1 MKLDFNSESIAFS
14 EKKNEV
20 RDTFSTSKKISE
32 TNKNKFTD
40 KLGSVNKKS
49 EKNKDREELDSN
61 KISEE
66 DSSLLYAFLESIL
79 NQTTELP
86 EVTIGLSEADKLGKL
101 DCSVNLIDQ
110 LAGRE
115 ELNKMMN
122 DLKSAITAADLG
134 QLSSDDEGITKLDKL
149 IDLMLEE
156 TEPLDVKEILEKNLD
171 IIKNKISNIIEHKD
185 FDYSSQEDLSV
196 EGDQY
201 FDLYDLKSMNMNVSE
216 IDDKLSKNESLVVL
230 EKIADLKNYKNNLS
244 SEFSSVVEPSHDVNL
259 AQNKEFKLGDIATD
273 KLPSY
278 ITRANIEQDIVNVV
292 KYIKSN
298 GLEQMTIR
306 LKPDELGEM
315 NIKLSKQD
323 GEMVGI
329 ITVANKNVYDLV
341 NKNTLDLKQHLESLN
356 INLKEITVNVS
367 NQGTQQFDLSKQD
380 FEQRKYRE
388 ENSKSLSGDDKE
400 NINTE
405 NIIDKINE
413 NTEDRLDVL
422 A

>member
-49 EKNKDREELDSN
+49 EKNKDREDLDSN

-79 NQTTELP
+79 NQTTELT
-86 EVTIGLSEADKLGKL
+86 EVTIGLGETDKLGKL
-101 DCSVNLIDQ
+101 DSSVNLIDQ

-134 QLSSDDEGITKLDKL
+134 QLSSDDEGIAKLDKL

-171 IIKNKISNIIEHKD
+171 IIKNKISKIIEHKD
-185 FDYSSQEDLSV
+185 FNYSLQEDLSV

-201 FDLYDLKSMNMNVSE
+201 SDLYDLKSMNMNVSE

-367 NQGTQQFDLSKQD
+367 DQGTQQFDLSKQD
-380 FEQRKYRE
+380 FDQHSYRE
-388 ENSKSLSGDDKE
+388 NEKSFSGEDKE

-405 NIIDKINE
+405 NKIDKINE
-413 NTEDRLDVL
+413 NTDDRLDVL

>member
-20 RDTFSTSKKISE
+20 RDTFSTFKNISE
-32 TNKNKFTD
+32 KNKNKFTD
-40 KLGSVNKKS
+40 KLGSINKKL
-49 EKNKDREELDSN
+49 EKNKDQEELDSN

-66 DSSLLYAFLESIL
+66 DCSLLYAFLESIL
-79 NQTTELP
+79 NQTEELP
-86 EVTIGLSEADKLGKL
+86 KVTIGLSDTDNLGKL
-101 DCSVNLIDQ
+101 NSNVKLIDQ
-110 LAGRE
+110 LDGRE
-115 ELNKMMN
+115 ELNKILN
-122 DLKSAITAADLG
+122 DLKSAITVADLE
-134 QLSSDDEGITKLDKL
+134 QLNSEDEGITKLEKL
-149 IDLMLEE
+149 IDMMLEE
-156 TEPLDVKEILEKNLD
+156 SEPLEEKEILEKNLEV
-171 IIKNKISNIIEHKD
+171 IKNKISNIIEHKGFD
-185 FDYSSQEDLSV
+185 FSSQDDLSV
-196 EGDQY
+196 EDDQY
-201 FDLYDLKSMNMNVSE
+201 LEIFNLKSMNMNVSV

-230 EKIADLKNYKNNLS
+230 KKIADLNNYKNNLS
-244 SEFSSVVEPSHDVNL
+244 GEFSSVVEPSHDANL

-356 INLKEITVNVS
+356 INLKEITVNIS
-367 NQGTQQFDLSKQD
+367 DQGTHQFDLSKQD
-380 FEQRKYRE
+380 FDQHSYRE
-388 ENSKSLSGDDKE
+388 NKKSFNGEDKE

-405 NIIDKINE
+405 DKINE
-413 NTEDRLDVL
+413 NTDDRLDVL